1 MTHPYEYDT
10 LFKYL
15 CSVGVISPIKES
27 TNLNKGTQSIC
38 ASFLAL
44 IEKIPGFNVKCNI
57 SILACE
63 TNFLSGN

>member
-1 MTHPYEYDT
+1 MKKLMTHPYEYDT

-38 ASFLAL
+38 APFLAL
-44 IEKIPGFNVKCNI
+44 IEKNPGFLTLGVK
-57 SILACE
+57 SLY
-63 TNFLSGN
+63 